1 MMMMMMMTTA
11 MMSMMMVMMYDYY
24 DEHSDDDYDG
34 YTDDGNIDDAADG
47 DRKGTRLIFFT
58 GLCF

>member
-1 MMMMMMMTTA
+1 MMTA